1 MKRLWDDLIKGSTPM
16 LNQVVIL
23 GFTAAV
29 VLVLPTAIRFLAR
42 QFLLFWSR
50 REEKKKRKINET
62 EMEKAT
68 NSGLMNRRV
77 FQRQNFPSDLH
88 PGGKEF
94 SLLRSKN
101 PVCETAG
108 WLALL

>member
-50 REEKKKRKINET
+50 REEKKQKMNET
-62 EMEKAT
+62 EMEKIM

-77 FQRQNFPSDLH
+77 LQRQNFPNGLH
-88 PGGKEF
+88 AGGKEF